1 MSQILH
7 SNAFYSRESS
17 GLASLVDTDLAGENV
32 TKGSKGVVEGL
43 VVNALVEVLD
53 EDVSLSSLS
62 ESRVSLTPHDSA
74 WPVLDQG
81 VVEVLESSLAVSR
94 VEVVDVGVSKGS
106 SGDGVSAD
114 SDARVKVSK
123 ALVDSPRHSPG
134 DGTNHVEDLEEHGLG
149 DGVVELTNVETGARA
164 SLVGGWG
171 SGGSSSGS
179 AVGWGGGGHSRS

>member
-94 VEVVDVGVSKGS
+94 VEVVDVGVSKRS
-106 SGDGVSAD
+106 TSHGVSAD
-114 SDARVKVSK
+114 SDAGVSQRE
-123 ALVDSPRHSPG
+123 ASSP
-134 DGTNHVEDLEEHGLG
+134 L
-149 DGVVELTNVETGARA
+149 LTHLATGPIMLKISNNIA
-164 SLVGGWG
+164 SVTD
-171 SGGSSSGS
+171 GSSSPT
-179 AVGWGGGGHSRS
+179 